1 MKPLSPASQDASVDY
16 EPPLFTIITVCRNAV
31 ESVGKALESL
41 AAQTFTDWEWI
52 MVDGASTDAT
62 VAQANTLHG
71 KGRRL
76 KIISEPDTGIYNA
89 MNKGLRSARGQYVYF
104 LNADDALH
112 DERVLEDVAQELR
125 LLPDT
130 DFLYGNILV
139 CHSGQPDLIYC
150 PQPPARALEEMVCG
164 CIPHQGSFARLS
176 LFLGEI
182 GFFNEELRTAA
193 DYQWMM
199 HAVSSPTVRLHYI
212 DRAIAKYAGDGASS
226 ELEESLPESFK
237 VLNENI
243 AFQQA
248 IGMPAIISG
257 YQQQIL
263 KLRLE
268 IRSVTYHHQCDR
280 NKLTKELSK
289 KIAIRAKLDAMKLK
303 FDSMKLDFEAIKLQ
317 QRKRKSWLPKWLRF

>member
-1 MKPLSPASQDASVDY
+1 MKPESSASG
-16 EPPLFTIITVCRNAV
+16 EPPLFTIITVCRNAEAV
-31 ESVGKALESL
+31 ISVSLDSL
-41 AAQTFTDWEWI
+41 AAQTFKDWEWI

-76 KIISEPDTGIYNA
+76 EIISEPDTGIYSA
-89 MNKGLRSARGQYVYF
+89 MNKGLRIARGQFVYF
-104 LNADDALH
+104 LNADDILH

-125 LLPDT
+125 MVPDT

-139 CHSGQPDLIYC
+139 CHSGQPDLLYR
-150 PQPPARALEEMVCG
+150 PQPPSRALEEMVCG

-182 GFFNEELRTAA
+182 GFFNEELRIAA

-199 HAVSSPTVRLHYI
+199 DAVTSPTVQLHYL

-248 IGMPAIISG
+248 IGMPAILSA
-257 YQQQIL
+257 YQHQIL
-263 KLRLE
+263 SYRME
-268 IRSVTYHHQCDR
+268 IRSINSHHQRDR
-280 NKLTKELSK
+280 KKLDKALATKVEL
-289 KIAIRAKLDAMKLK
+289 RAKLEAMKLK
-303 FDSMKLDFEAIKLQ
+303 Q
-317 QRKRKSWLPKWLRF
+317 PKRKSWLQKWLRF